1 MTYLIFFG
9 CIIAVIII
17 AKLLAWPFKLIF
29 KLIINIIIGGLLLL
43 IVNTFGASF
52 GLHIP
57 FNAITALVS
66 GILGVPGVI
75 LLIILQYIL

>member
-43 IVNTFGASF
+43 IVNTFGAGF